1 MKLSN
6 ETVAILKNFAAIN
19 QNIQFKEGSTLTT
32 ISPQKNILTKA
43 EINETVPSTFAIYD
57 LNRFLGAIS
66 LFDKPELN
74 VGENKLTIQ
83 SKDGFQL
90 DYVYGDPS
98 MLVLPPEK
106 TLDFPDPEI
115 SFKVTKETYDACL
128 KMAQVLSLPELVVY
142 GDGEKVFLV
151 ATDTNND
158 SSDEFRREVGT
169 TDKQFQMIFKIENM
183 KLLSGGYNVGI
194 SSKGIS
200 HFKHEHSNLEY
211 WIATEQNSN
220 YNG

>member
-128 KMAQVLSLPELVVY
+128 KMAQVLSLPELVVH

-220 YNG
+220 YKS